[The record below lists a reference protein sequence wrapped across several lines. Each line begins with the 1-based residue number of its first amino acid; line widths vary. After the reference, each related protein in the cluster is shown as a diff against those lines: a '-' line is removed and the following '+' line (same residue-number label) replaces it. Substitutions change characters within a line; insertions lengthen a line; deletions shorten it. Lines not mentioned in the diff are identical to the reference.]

1 MKKEIRKENKI
12 TRMLKRL
19 RRGKSQK
26 QEKIMKNK
34 SGLVPRKI
42 RRNRTRSLI
51 KKDGITKVNKALSF
65 YWKDVQAGAYKI

>member
-12 TRMLKRL
+12 TRLLRRL
-19 RRGKSQK
+19 RRGKSKK
-26 QEKIMKNK
+26 QENVIKNK

-42 RRNRTRSLI
+42 RRNKTRALI
-51 KKDGITKVNKALSF
+51 KKDGVTKINKALKF